1 MIQAHYQGV
10 IIPYRNYIGKKF
22 SEIGE
27 KIELDQKQDT
37 GVEPVDADITIQF
50 NSTYLE
56 VLDKAYNWRGGVNFF
71 SIGLSILFI
80 LMIILMFF
88 VIALDGFEL
97 IDVFGLILIAVFSGL
112 LFFIYKILLKKDL
125 FGYTHYPIRFNRKN
139 RKVYV
144 FKTKDDIRVF
154 DWDHLKVAFTRIDT
168 GDRRK
173 PEYDIRF
180 SQIAEDGTIEDAF
193 CLPFRKFV
201 EKIEYIEEDGY
212 QFSSDVEAVIFASNW
227 EYIRCY
233 MEEGIEESYKAV
245 RKLIPLDKKRES
257 LLQSMK
263 MAWFFGSKMYSF
275 KEIETPLG
283 TRYIVDIQKTYK
295 DMHLLN
301 LFKGLFFFI
310 VMICFI
316 GRPFVMHIAKRPKW
330 TKQVEDACVVDTN
343 DPYNYEKHPNQ
354 GHPKAKETALGIIV
368 KTITFFL
375 CYFSIYGFL
384 WIFDKVAEVKGNDLP
399 IRFSDYLAF
408 WNWF

>member
-1 MIQAHYQGV
+1 MLRVSYQGV
-10 IIPYRNYIGKKF
+10 MVPYNNYVGKKF
-22 SEIGE
+22 DEIEE
-27 KIELDQKQDT
+27 KIELDQKQNT

-56 VLDKAYNWRGGVNFF
+56 ILDKAYNLRGGVNFF
-71 SIGLSILFI
+71 SIGLSIFCMFGI
-80 LMIILMFF
+80 SLMIA
-88 VIALDGFEL
+88 VIQIDGFEL
-97 IDVFGLILIAVFSGL
+97 IDIFGLLLISCFSALL
-112 LFFIYKILLKKDL
+112 LFLYKKILKNDL

-168 GDRRK
+168 GSSRK
-173 PEYDIRF
+173 RDYDIRL
-180 SQIAEDGTIEDAF
+180 SQLSEDGTIEDAF
-193 CLPFRKFV
+193 SLSYTNFA
-201 EKIEYIEEDGY
+201 ETIEYTEADGY
-212 QFSSDVEAVIFASNW
+212 QFSFGGEAAQFASNW

-233 MEEGIEESYKAV
+233 MEEDIEESYKAV

-263 MAWFFGSKMYSF
+263 MAWYFSPKDYSF
-275 KEIETPLG
+275 KEIETPQG
-283 TRYIVDIQKTYK
+283 TRYFLDIQKTYS
-295 DMHLLN
+295 DAFLSN

-310 VMICFI
+310 VVICFI

-330 TKQVEDACVVDTN
+330 SKQVEDACVVDAD

>member
-1 MIQAHYQGV
+1 MIQANYQGV

-22 SEIGE
+22 NEIEE
-27 KIELDQKQDT
+27 KIELDQKQST

-80 LMIILMFF
+80 LMIVLMFF

-97 IDVFGLILIAVFSGL
+97 IDIFGLILIAAFSGL

-144 FKTKDDIRVF
+144 FKTKEDIRVF
-154 DWDHLKVAFTRIDT
+154 DWDYLKVAFTRIDT
-168 GDRRK
+168 GNRRK

-180 SQIAEDGTIEDAF
+180 SKIAEDGTIEDAF
-193 CLPFRKFV
+193 CLPFVKFAHT
-201 EKIEYIEEDGY
+201 IEYTEEDGY
-212 QFSSDVEAVIFASNW
+212 QFSLDAEELWFASNW

-233 MEEGIEESYKAV
+233 MEEGVEESYKAV

-263 MAWFFGSKMYSF
+263 MAWYFTAKVYSF
-275 KEIETPLG
+275 KETKTAQG
-283 TRYIVDIQKTYK
+283 TRYIVDVQKTYNETVLA
-295 DMHLLN
+295 LLVN
-301 LFKGLFFFI
+301 GIGFFI
-310 VMICFI
+310 ILIFFI

-330 TKQVEDACVVDTN
+330 SKQVEDACVVDTN
-343 DPYNYEKHPNQ
+343 DPYNYEKHPNH

>member
-22 SEIGE
+22 NEIEE
-27 KIELDQKQDT
+27 KIELNQKQDT

-56 VLDKAYNWRGGVNFF
+56 VLDKAYNWRGVINFF
-71 SIGLSILFI
+71 SIGLCVFALFMI
-80 LMIILMFF
+80 NLMVLIILKVGFDWLA
-88 VIALDGFEL
+88 IAAF
-97 IDVFGLILIAVFSGL
+97 L
-112 LFFIYKILLKKDL
+112 LMSLFLLGIFFIYKFFLKKDL

-168 GDRRK
+168 GSSRK
-173 PEYDIRF
+173 RDYDIRL
-180 SQIAEDGTIEDAF
+180 SQLSKDGTIEDAF
-193 CLPFRKFV
+193 SLSYINSA
-201 EKIEYIEEDGY
+201 ETIEYTEEDGY
-212 QFSSDVEAVIFASNW
+212 QFSFDVEAAQFASNW

-257 LLQSMK
+257 LLQSVK
-263 MAWFFGSKMYSF
+263 KAWYFSPKDYSF
-275 KEIETPLG
+275 KEVETLQG
-283 TRYIVDIQKTYK
+283 AGYVVDIQKTYS
-295 DMHLLN
+295 DAFLSN

-330 TKQVEDACVVDTN
+330 SKQVEDACVVDSD

>member
-22 SEIGE
+22 NEIGE
-27 KIELDQKQDT
+27 KIELDQKQST

-56 VLDKAYNWRGGVNFF
+56 VLDKAYNWRGVINFF
-71 SIGLSILFI
+71 SIGLCIFALFMINLMILIILKVGFDWLAIAAFLLMSLFI
-80 LMIILMFF
+80 LG
-88 VIALDGFEL
+88 V
-97 IDVFGLILIAVFSGL
+97 
-112 LFFIYKILLKKDL
+112 FFIYKFFLKKDL

-144 FKTKDDIRVF
+144 FKNKDDIRVF
-154 DWDHLKVAFTRIDT
+154 DWDCLKVAFTRIDT
-168 GDRRK
+168 GSSRK
-173 PEYDIRF
+173 RDYDIRL
-180 SQIAEDGTIEDAF
+180 SQLSKDGTIEDAF
-193 CLPFRKFV
+193 SLSYINSA
-201 EKIEYIEEDGY
+201 ETIEYTEEDGY
-212 QFSSDVEAVIFASNW
+212 QFSFDVEAAQFASNW

-257 LLQSMK
+257 LLQSVK
-263 MAWFFGSKMYSF
+263 KAWYFSPKDYSF
-275 KEIETPLG
+275 KKVETLQG
-283 TRYIVDIQKTYK
+283 AGYVVDIQKTYS
-295 DMHLLN
+295 DAFLSN

-399 IRFSDYLAF
+399 IRFSEYLAF

>member
-1 MIQAHYQGV
+1 MATRIIQFAL
-10 IIPYRNYIGKKF
+10 I
-22 SEIGE
+22 E
-27 KIELDQKQDT
+27 KIEK
-37 GVEPVDADITIQF
+37 F
-50 NSTYLE
+50 
-56 VLDKAYNWRGGVNFF
+56 
-71 SIGLSILFI
+71 
-80 LMIILMFF
+80 MF
-88 VIALDGFEL
+88 
-97 IDVFGLILIAVFSGL
+97 
-112 LFFIYKILLKKDL
+112 
-125 FGYTHYPIRFNRKN
+125 
-139 RKVYV
+139 

-154 DWDHLKVAFTRIDT
+154 DWDYLKVAFTRIDT
-168 GDRRK
+168 GSSRK
-173 PEYDIRF
+173 RDYDIRL
-180 SQIAEDGTIEDAF
+180 SQLSKDGTIEDAF
-193 CLPFRKFV
+193 SLSYINSA
-201 EKIEYIEEDGY
+201 ETIEYTEEDGY
-212 QFSSDVEAVIFASNW
+212 QFSFDVEAAQFASNW

-233 MEEGIEESYKAV
+233 MEEGIEESYKVV

-257 LLQSMK
+257 LLQSVK
-263 MAWFFGSKMYSF
+263 KAWYFSPKDYSF
-275 KEIETPLG
+275 KEVETLQG
-283 TRYIVDIQKTYK
+283 AGYVVDIQKTYS
-295 DMHLLN
+295 DAFLSN

-330 TKQVEDACVVDTN
+330 TKQIEDACVVDTN

>member
-22 SEIGE
+22 DEIEE
-27 KIELDQKQDT
+27 KIELDQKQGT
-37 GVEPVDADITIQF
+37 GVEPVDTDITIQF

-56 VLDKAYNWRGGVNFF
+56 VLDKAYNWRGVINFF
-71 SIGLSILFI
+71 SIGLF
-80 LMIILMFF
+80 LMN
-88 VIALDGFEL
+88 
-97 IDVFGLILIAVFSGL
+97 VFGVIMMILIISKVGWDILSVFMSGL
-112 LFFIYKILLKKDL
+112 LIVFLVFLVLIYKNFLKKDL

-144 FKTKDDIRVF
+144 FKTKDDVRVF

-180 SQIAEDGTIEDAF
+180 SQLSEDGTIEDAF
-193 CLPFRKFV
+193 CLPFVKFAHT
-201 EKIEYIEEDGY
+201 IEYTEEDGY
-212 QFSSDVEAVIFASNW
+212 QFSLDAEAFWFASNW

-257 LLQSMK
+257 LLQSMI
-263 MAWFFGSKMYSF
+263 MAWYFTAKVYSF
-275 KEIETPLG
+275 RETKTAQG
-283 TRYIVDIQKTYK
+283 TRYIVDVQKTYNETVPA
-295 DMHLLN
+295 LLVN
-301 LFKGLFFFI
+301 GVGFFI
-310 VMICFI
+310 ILIFFI
-316 GRPFVMHIAKRPKW
+316 GRPFVMHTAKRPQW
-330 TKQVEDACVVDTN
+330 SKQVEDACMVDVN
-343 DPYNYEKHPNQ
+343 DPYDYEKHPNQ

-384 WIFDKVAEVKGNDLP
+384 WIFDTVAKVKGNDLP